1 MSKAARQSVIMDVLG
16 AGPLPNQDELRKK
29 LRHRGLAVTQATLS
43 RDIHEMGL
51 VKTPE
56 GYSLPETVH
65 TIAEAKLPSTARLV
79 REFVREVREAQNLLV
94 LKTTVGSAQP
104 VAAALDAEQSPEC
117 VGTIAGDDSIL
128 IVSPD
133 RKAAKKLA
141 QRIREMLE

>member
-16 AGPLPNQDELRKK
+16 SGPLPNQDELRKK
-29 LRHRGLAVTQATLS
+29 LRHRGLTVTQATLS

-65 TIAEAKLPSTARLV
+65 NIAEARRPSTVRLV

-104 VAAALDAEQSPEC
+104 VAAALDSEQWPEC

-128 IVSPD
+128 IVSTD

-141 QRIREMLE
+141 ERIREMLE

>member
-1 MSKAARQSVIMDVLG
+1 MIMDVLHG
-16 AGPLPNQDELRKK
+16 GPLPSQDELRKK
-29 LRHRGLAVTQATLS
+29 LRHRGLSVTQATLS

-56 GYSLPETVH
+56 GYSLPETIH
-65 TIAEAKLPSTARLV
+65 PSDPRLPSTVRLV

-104 VAAALDAEQSPEC
+104 VAASLDGAQFPEC

-128 IVSPD
+128 VVSPD

-141 QRIREMLE
+141 ERIREMLE

>member
-1 MSKAARQSVIMDVLG
+1 MSKAARQSVIMEVLG
-16 AGPLPNQDELRKK
+16 AGPLPSQDELRKK
-29 LRHRGLAVTQATLS
+29 LRHRGLSVTQATLS

-56 GYSLPETVH
+56 GYSLPETIHAV
-65 TIAEAKLPSTARLV
+65 AEPRLPSVPRLV

-104 VAAALDAEQSPEC
+104 VAAALDSAQFPEC

-128 IVSPD
+128 VVSPD
-133 RKAAKKLA
+133 RKAARKLA
-141 QRIREMLE
+141 EQIREMLE

>member
-1 MSKAARQSVIMDVLG
+1 MSKAARQSVIMEVLG
-16 AGPLPNQDELRKK
+16 AGPLANQDQLRKK
-29 LRHRGLAVTQATLS
+29 LRRHGLTVTQATLS

-65 TIAEAKLPSTARLV
+65 PSDPGLPSTLRLV

-94 LKTTVGSAQP
+94 LKTSVGSAQP
-104 VAAALDAEQSPEC
+104 VAAALDGEQFPEC

-141 QRIREMLE
+141 ERIREMLE